1 MKLIQGLQKLNFPQ
15 EQIDRLAPLMEAYI
29 KELRLFNSAY
39 NLVNTDD
46 REEIVVRHILDS
58 LSAWQQIA
66 ALADERQ
73 KLLADQNGAGLSDA
87 AQSGASQA
95 ISIADIGSGGGL
107 PGIPLAA
114 ALPQYNFTLIE
125 RMSKR
130 CAFLQNAAAILGLK
144 NVQVQN
150 LELEKTPAASIDIAT
165 FRAFRPLDKKM
176 LKSLLAVLKADG
188 VLAAYKAR
196 RSKILEEMGAL
207 GYTEQAADCDSANGD
222 ESAAASFAPGSPN
235 ESRVYKIIPLDVPF
249 LTDTNS
255 GDDRERNLVIL
266 KA

>member
-58 LSAWQQIA
+58 LAAWQQIA
-66 ALADERQ
+66 ALANERQ
-73 KLLADQNGAGLSDA
+73 KRAADQNGAGPSNTA
-87 AQSGASQA
+87 PSNESVV
-95 ISIADIGSGGGL
+95 IADIGSGGGL

-176 LKSLLAVLKADG
+176 LKSLLAVLKAGG

-235 ESRVYKIIPLDVPF
+235 ESRVYKIIPLEVPF

>member
-46 REEIVVRHILDS
+46 REEIVVRHTLDS
-58 LSAWQQIA
+58 LAAWQHIA

-87 AQSGASQA
+87 APSNESVV
-95 ISIADIGSGGGL
+95 IADIGSGGGL

-130 CAFLQNAAAILGLK
+130 CAFLENAAAILGLR
-144 NVQVQN
+144 NVQVKN
-150 LELEKTPAASIDIAT
+150 LELEKTPAARTAGFFMSAECLQMP
-165 FRAFRPLDKKM
+165 RGAA
-176 LKSLLAVLKADG
+176 LLFW
-188 VLAAYKAR
+188 Y
-196 RSKILEEMGAL
+196 
-207 GYTEQAADCDSANGD
+207 
-222 ESAAASFAPGSPN
+222 
-235 ESRVYKIIPLDVPF
+235 
-249 LTDTNS
+249 
-255 GDDRERNLVIL
+255 
-266 KA
+266 

>member
-58 LSAWQQIA
+58 LSAWQHIA

-87 AQSGASQA
+87 APSNESVV
-95 ISIADIGSGGGL
+95 IADIGSGGGL

-176 LKSLLAVLKADG
+176 LKSLLAVLKAGG

-207 GYTEQAADCDSANGD
+207 GYTEQAADCDIANGD

-235 ESRVYKIIPLDVPF
+235 ESRVYKIIPLEVPF